1 MCIMVRFY
9 NVTKKYKNGS
19 VALDNITLH
28 IKKGDFV
35 FLVGPSGAGKTT
47 LTRLI
52 FREDLPTR
60 GHIVFNGKN
69 VTRLRPGEIPFHRR
83 KIGMVFQ
90 DFRLLPRRN
99 VYDNVAFAL
108 QVTGTSNSWI
118 KKLVAEALKVVS
130 LDRKVTMF
138 PEQLSGGEQQRVC
151 IARAIVNNPLL
162 LIADEPTGNL
172 DPGASHELMKL
183 FKEINGR
190 GTTIIMA
197 THAWDIVDS
206 MKKRVVA
213 LSDGKLVR
221 DEESGVYDN
230 GA

>member
-1 MCIMVRFY
+1 MVRFY
-9 NVTKKYKNGS
+9 NVTKIYKNNS
-19 VALDNITLH
+19 VALNNVTLH
-28 IKKGDFV
+28 IKKGEFI

-60 GHIVFNGKN
+60 GQIVFNGKN
-69 VTRLRPGEIPFHRR
+69 VVRLRPGEIPFHRR

-90 DFRLLPRRN
+90 DFRLLPQRTI
-99 VYDNVAFAL
+99 YDNVAFAL
-108 QVTGTSNSWI
+108 QVTGASNHWI
-118 KKLVAEALKVVS
+118 KKLAPEALKVVG
-130 LDRKVTMF
+130 LEGKAKMY
-138 PEQLSGGEQQRVC
+138 PEQLSGGEQQRAC

-172 DPGASHELMKL
+172 DPGTSRELMKL
-183 FKEINGR
+183 FQEINGR

-213 LSDGKLVR
+213 LSGGKVVR
-221 DEESGVYDN
+221 DEESGVYGH

>member
-1 MCIMVRFY
+1 MLRFY
-9 NVTKKYKNGS
+9 NVTKTYKNNS
-19 VALDNITLH
+19 IALNNVTLH

-47 LTRLI
+47 LTKLI
-52 FREDLPTR
+52 FREDVPTR
-60 GHIVFNGKN
+60 GQVVFNGKN
-69 VTRLRPGEIPFHRR
+69 VVRMRPGEIPFHRR

-90 DFRLLPRRN
+90 DFRLLPQRTI
-99 VYDNVAFAL
+99 YDNVAFAL
-108 QVTGTSNSWI
+108 QVTGTSNHWI
-118 KKLVAEALKVVS
+118 KKLAPEALKVVG
-130 LDRKVTMF
+130 LEGKAKMR

-151 IARAIVNNPLL
+151 IARAIVNSPLL

-172 DPGASHELMKL
+172 DPGTSRELMKL
-183 FKEINGR
+183 FQDINGR

-213 LSDGKLVR
+213 LSGGKVVR
-221 DEESGVYDN
+221 DEESGDYH

>member
-1 MCIMVRFY
+1 MFIVVRLY
-9 NVTKKYKNGS
+9 NVTKTYKNGS
-19 VALDNITLH
+19 VALNNVTLH
-28 IKKGDFV
+28 IKKGEFI

-60 GHIVFNGKN
+60 GQIVFGGKN
-69 VTRLRPGEIPFHRR
+69 VVRLRPGEIPFHRR
-83 KIGMVFQ
+83 KIGMIFQ
-90 DFRLLPRRN
+90 DFRLLAQRTI
-99 VYDNVAFAL
+99 YDNVAFAL
-108 QVTGTSNSWI
+108 QVTGISNNWI
-118 KKLVAEALKVVS
+118 KKLVPEAIKVVG
-130 LDRKVTMF
+130 LDGKAKMY
-138 PEQLSGGEQQRVC
+138 PEQLSGGEQQRAC

-172 DPGASHELMKL
+172 DPGTSHELMKL
-183 FKEINGR
+183 FQEINGR

-213 LSDGKLVR
+213 LSAGKIVR
-221 DEESGVYDN
+221 DEESGVYGH

>member
-1 MCIMVRFY
+1 MVRFY
-9 NVTKKYKNGS
+9 NVTKIYKNGL
-19 VALDNITLH
+19 VALNNLTLH
-28 IKKGDFV
+28 IKKGEFI

-47 LTRLI
+47 LTRLL
-52 FREDLPTR
+52 FHEDLPTR
-60 GHIVFNGKN
+60 GQIVFNGKN
-69 VTRLRPGEIPFHRR
+69 VVRMRPGDIPFHRR
-83 KIGMVFQ
+83 RIGMVFQ
-90 DFRLLPRRN
+90 DFRLLPQRTI
-99 VYDNVAFAL
+99 YDNVAFAL
-108 QVTGTSNSWI
+108 QVTGTTNNWI
-118 KKLVAEALKVVS
+118 KKLVPEALKVVG
-130 LDRKVTMF
+130 LDRKDKMY
-138 PEQLSGGEQQRVC
+138 PEQLSGGEQQRAC

-172 DPGASHELMKL
+172 DPGTSRELMKL
-183 FKEINGR
+183 FQEINGR

-221 DEESGVYDN
+221 DEESGVYGH

>member
-1 MCIMVRFY
+1 MVRLY
-9 NVTKKYKNGS
+9 NVTKIYKNNS
-19 VALDNITLH
+19 VALNNVTLH

-47 LTRLI
+47 LVKLI

-60 GHIVFNGKN
+60 GQIVFNGKN
-69 VTRLRPGEIPFHRR
+69 VVRMRPGEIPFYRR

-90 DFRLLPRRN
+90 DFRLLPQRTI
-99 VYDNVAFAL
+99 YDNVAFAL
-108 QVTGTSNSWI
+108 QVTGTSNHWI
-118 KKLVAEALKVVS
+118 KKLAPEALKVVG
-130 LDRKVTMF
+130 LEGKEKMR

-172 DPGASHELMKL
+172 DPGTSCDLMNL
-183 FKEINGR
+183 FQEINGR
-190 GTTIIMA
+190 GTTIVMA

-213 LSDGKLVR
+213 LSGGKLVR
-221 DEESGVYDN
+221 DEESGAYDH

>member
-1 MCIMVRFY
+1 MVRLY
-9 NVTKKYKNGS
+9 NVTKIYKNNS
-19 VALDNITLH
+19 IALNNVTLH
-28 IKKGDFV
+28 IKKGEFI

-52 FREDLPTR
+52 FREDIPTR
-60 GHIVFNGKN
+60 GQIVFNGKN
-69 VTRLRPGEIPFHRR
+69 VVRMRPGEVPFHRR

-90 DFRLLPRRN
+90 DFRLLAQRT

-108 QVTGTSNSWI
+108 QVTGTSNHRI
-118 KKLVAEALKVVS
+118 KKLALEALKVVG
-130 LDRKVTMF
+130 LEGKEKMH

-172 DPGASHELMKL
+172 DPGTSRELMNL

-213 LSDGKLVR
+213 LSGGKVVR
-221 DEESGVYDN
+221 DEESGDYH

>member
-1 MCIMVRFY
+1 MVRFY
-9 NVTKKYKNGS
+9 NVTKKYKSGS
-19 VALDNITLH
+19 VALNNITLH

-52 FREDLPTR
+52 FREDLPTH
-60 GHIVFNGKN
+60 GYIVFNGKN
-69 VTRLRPGEIPFHRR
+69 VARLRPGDIPFHRR
-83 KIGMVFQ
+83 KIGMIFQ
-90 DFRLLPRRN
+90 DFRLLPQRS

-108 QVTGTSNSWI
+108 QVTGTSNKLI
-118 KKLVAEALKVVS
+118 KKLVPEALKVVG
-130 LDRKVTMF
+130 LDRRVTMF

-172 DPGASHELMKL
+172 DPRTSRELMKL

-190 GTTIIMA
+190 GTTIIMV

-221 DEESGVYDN
+221 DEESGVYGH

>member
-1 MCIMVRFY
+1 MVRFY
-9 NVTKKYKNGS
+9 NVTKIYKNGL
-19 VALDNITLH
+19 VALNNLTLH
-28 IKKGDFV
+28 IKKGEFI

-47 LTRLI
+47 LTRLL
-52 FREDLPTR
+52 FHEDLPTR
-60 GHIVFNGKN
+60 GQIVFNGKN
-69 VTRLRPGEIPFHRR
+69 VVRMRPGDIPFHRR

-90 DFRLLPRRN
+90 DFRLLPQRTI
-99 VYDNVAFAL
+99 YDNVAFAL
-108 QVTGTSNSWI
+108 QVTGTTNNWI
-118 KKLVAEALKVVS
+118 KKLVPEALKVVG
-130 LDRKVTMF
+130 LDRKDKMY
-138 PEQLSGGEQQRVC
+138 PEQLSGGEQQRAC

-172 DPGASHELMKL
+172 DPGTSRELMKL
-183 FKEINGR
+183 FQEINGR

-221 DEESGVYDN
+221 DEESGVYGH

>member
-1 MCIMVRFY
+1 MVRFY